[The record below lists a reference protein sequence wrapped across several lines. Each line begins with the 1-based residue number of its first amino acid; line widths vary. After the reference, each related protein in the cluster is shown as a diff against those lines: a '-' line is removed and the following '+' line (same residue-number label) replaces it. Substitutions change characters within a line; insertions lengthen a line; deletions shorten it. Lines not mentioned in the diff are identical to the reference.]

1 MAPKKK
7 KFPID
12 GQFLMI
18 LPKAGSS
25 LKNAV
30 KKPILHSDENGHF
43 IEIKIKADP
52 ENLNEVDVTRRIP
65 LENYTEH
72 EWERLKNQIAQ
83 MDMQTCLEQGIH
95 KFLERIDDTKL
106 QRLLSSFLTFLNPF
120 QIAIIF
126 FLYREADRQKNG
138 PRIYF
143 RTNELLE
150 WLGYKKEA
158 NGCFSS
164 DARSQLHRDLFS
176 LHSTDLFFAQPRQ
189 RGKKIGAQ
197 VLVKKIMLIEGY
209 EIDTLP
215 RDFDLTEAIS
225 SYGSADSYTVSL
237 GFFEGLTP
245 LAQSKRV
252 YFPSDISFKRK
263 KGVNAKH
270 DYKTK
275 LLSLLASHMAWG
287 LLIDGQYLDIPK
299 ENIVKSLDLST
310 SNPSRNNQILW
321 RTVDELK
328 EEGLVL
334 NAEERKMPDKQKIIR
349 FGINSEM
356 LHSD

>member
-1 MAPKKK
+1 MKPKNEE
-7 KFPID
+7 FPID
-12 GQFLMI
+12 GEFLMI

-25 LKNAV
+25 LKSAL
-30 KKPILHSDENGHF
+30 KKPILHSDEKGHF
-43 IEIKIKADP
+43 IEMKIKADP
-52 ENLNEVDVTRRIP
+52 NNPNEVDVTRRIP
-65 LENYTEH
+65 LENYTEQ
-72 EWERLKNQIAQ
+72 EWESLKSQIAQ

-95 KFLERIDDTKL
+95 KTLERIEDIKL

-126 FLYREADRQKNG
+126 YLYREAEKQKNG

-143 RTNELLE
+143 RSNELLE

-158 NGCFSS
+158 NGSFSS

-176 LHSTDLFFAQPRQ
+176 MDSTYLFFAQPRQ
-189 RGKKIGAQ
+189 RGKKLGAQ
-197 VLVKKIMLIEGY
+197 VLVKKILVIEGY

-215 RDFDLTEAIS
+215 REFDLIDAVS

-237 GFFEGLTP
+237 GFFEGLSP
-245 LAQSKRV
+245 LSQSNRV
-252 YFPSDISFKRK
+252 YFPGNISFKRK
-263 KGVNAKH
+263 QGSRAKY
-270 DYKTK
+270 DYRTK
-275 LLSLLASHMAWG
+275 LLSLLASHMAWE
-287 LLIDGQYLDIPK
+287 LLIDGQFLDIPK
-299 ENIVKSLDLST
+299 ENILKNLDLSG
-310 SNPSRNNQILW
+310 SNPSRNNQIFW

-334 NAEERKMPDKQKIIR
+334 NAEERKMPDKQIIIR